1 VRRFELLLPL
11 RFNDGQTV
19 PNELIADTLVELE
32 TKFGAVSCETQTIR
46 GMWTYAGQP
55 YRDDLV
61 RVFVDA
67 EDILESRDFFQAFK
81 ETLKARFQQIEIWL
95 ATYPIEVL

>member
-1 VRRFELLLPL
+1 
-11 RFNDGQTV
+11 
-19 PNELIADTLVELE
+19 
-32 TKFGAVSCETQTIR
+32 
-46 GMWTYAGQP
+46 MWTYGGQP
-55 YRDDLV
+55 YRDDLI

-67 EDILESRDFFQAFK
+67 EDILESRDFFLAFK